1 MGMVRF
7 IASQLRRPHGWF
19 GSLVLS
25 PVMNRMNR
33 QIVDSTLAVLQ
44 LRPEH
49 QVLEIGFGGGLALG
63 RLAQLLSAG
72 RVTGVDISPD
82 VVQRAQRKFRRAIAA
97 GRMRLQAGE
106 VSRLPFGES
115 EFDRVFTVN
124 TIYFWPDTLQGLGEI
139 RRVLKNGGLSTVGL
153 RSREKMEKHA
163 VSRYNF
169 RLFSAEEV
177 AGLMKQ
183 AGFRDINVQHRDQDR
198 VWDEVI
204 VTGRG

>member
-1 MGMVRF
+1 MVRF

>member
-1 MGMVRF
+1 MVRF

-25 PVMNRMNR
+25 PVMNRVNG
-33 QIVDSTLAVLQ
+33 QIVESTLALLQ

-49 QVLEIGFGGGLALG
+49 QVLEIGFGGGLGLR
-63 RLAQLLSAG
+63 RLARLLAG
-72 RVTGVDISPD
+72 GRATGVDISPD
-82 VVQRAQRKFRRAIAA
+82 VVRDGERSFRREIAA
-97 GRMRLQAGE
+97 GRLRILGGE
-106 VSRLPFGES
+106 VSKLPFS
-115 EFDRVFTVN
+115 DAEFDRVFTVN

-139 RRVLKNGGLSTVGL
+139 RRVLKNGGLAAVGL

-183 AGFRDINVQHRDQDR
+183 AGFRDIKVQHRDQDR

-204 VTGRG
+204 VTGRR